1 MEGRISLKQAIEH
14 LYAVNEGFTEQV
26 EGDPMDM
33 DKHVR
38 LEKII
43 RGMERMAHGGSS
55 DSVKM
60 SAMAKLMD
68 FQQEQVKILLAITNI
83 EKAQKIEALTR
94 RFFQEIRK
102 TGNLDKVAD
111 RYLAM
116 LNDLD

>member
-1 MEGRISLKQAIEH
+1 
-14 LYAVNEGFTEQV
+14 
-26 EGDPMDM
+26 
-33 DKHVR
+33 
-38 LEKII
+38 
-43 RGMERMAHGGSS
+43 
-55 DSVKM
+55 
-60 SAMAKLMD
+60 MD